1 MTPPSWLAR
10 TSPRPRTKPLPAST
24 RTTSHFAPSTAVG
37 PTQMSACPSTA
48 SSPSDRLSR
57 CPSPAAPAPSA
68 AAPTIKLP
76 CRSVRRPRR
85 RRPPRALSPWPHHA
99 AMLRRSSVSRPP
111 TLFGMRDLRMSST
124 EPTTAENRRDRNGSR
139 TSCPSASPS
148 PVYAKSPSIWEG
160 YFLWIFFLTEGARA
174 EEKGRLV
181 GRASVRALLPDPR
194 ATPCTP
200 RMKPNAA
207 ARKNGTVAA

>member
-1 MTPPSWLAR
+1 M
-10 TSPRPRTKPLPAST
+10 SP
-24 RTTSHFAPSTAVG
+24 
-37 PTQMSACPSTA
+37 
-48 SSPSDRLSR
+48 
-57 CPSPAAPAPSA
+57 
-68 AAPTIKLP
+68 
-76 CRSVRRPRR
+76 
-85 RRPPRALSPWPHHA
+85 
-99 AMLRRSSVSRPP
+99 
-111 TLFGMRDLRMSST
+111 T

-148 PVYAKSPSIWEG
+148 PVYAKSPFTWEG
-160 YFLWIFFLTEGARA
+160 YFLWIFFLTKGARA

-207 ARKNGTVAA
+207 ARKHGTVAA

>member
-1 MTPPSWLAR
+1 MGVPYPPFSTDYPGSGPQITIGRA
-10 TSPRPRTKPLPAST
+10 ASAQ
-24 RTTSHFAPSTAVG
+24 R
-37 PTQMSACPSTA
+37 
-48 SSPSDRLSR
+48 
-57 CPSPAAPAPSA
+57 
-68 AAPTIKLP
+68 
-76 CRSVRRPRR
+76 
-85 RRPPRALSPWPHHA
+85 
-99 AMLRRSSVSRPP
+99 
-111 TLFGMRDLRMSST
+111 
-124 EPTTAENRRDRNGSR
+124 
-139 TSCPSASPS
+139 
-148 PVYAKSPSIWEG
+148 G

>member
-1 MTPPSWLAR
+1 MVQ
-10 TSPRPRTKPLPAST
+10 PLP
-24 RTTSHFAPSTAVG
+24 R
-37 PTQMSACPSTA
+37 
-48 SSPSDRLSR
+48 RLYR
-57 CPSPAAPAPSA
+57 RRNRREREP
-68 AAPTIKLP
+68 IKLAGG
-76 CRSVRRPRR
+76 VRGR
-85 RRPPRALSPWPHHA
+85 
-99 AMLRRSSVSRPP
+99 
-111 TLFGMRDLRMSST
+111 
-124 EPTTAENRRDRNGSR
+124 
-139 TSCPSASPS
+139 
-148 PVYAKSPSIWEG
+148 G